1 MPKRTHLDERAA
13 AAAAWIPAAAAGRS
27 PWRRCRARGS
37 RASPYPLHSQAPQQQ
52 PLAVRKHE
60 TKLEEDHPI
69 HLPPMETE
77 NSNPKHET
85 KRRKSRSSNGVSGG
99 FLPCSP
105 ITTHYTSAARL
116 RLRLPRAR
124 GARGRGRARG
134 EISAAASKASP
145 FPSLSVASPFLL
157 SCAARD
163 ALYGGTPRHPAAE
176 TPPLRDSGVTRPRR
190 PLAARGAEA

>member
-37 RASPYPLHSQAPQQQ
+37 RASPYPLHSQAHQRA
-52 PLAVRKHE
+52 LAVRSQE
-60 TKLEEDHPI
+60 TRREEDH
-69 HLPPMETE
+69 PPMETE

-85 KRRKSRSSNGVSGG
+85 KRRKSRSSNGACGI
-99 FLPCSP
+99 LPCSP

-134 EISAAASKASP
+134 EISAAVSKASP

-163 ALYGGTPRHPAAE
+163 ALYGGRHTPVPSSGDE
-176 TPPLRDSGVTRPRR
+176 KPFSLSLRDGGVTRPRR

>member
-1 MPKRTHLDERAA
+1 MLKRTHLDERAA
-13 AAAAWIPAAAAGRS
+13 AEAAWIPAAAAGRS

-37 RASPYPLHSQAPQQQ
+37 RASPYPLHSQAHQRA
-52 PLAVRKHE
+52 LAVRSQE
-60 TKLEEDHPI
+60 TRREEDH
-69 HLPPMETE
+69 PPMETE
-77 NSNPKHET
+77 NSNPKHEN

>member
-37 RASPYPLHSQAPQQQ
+37 RASPYPLHSQAHQRA
-52 PLAVRKHE
+52 LAVRSQE
-60 TKLEEDHPI
+60 TRREEDH
-69 HLPPMETE
+69 PPMETE
-77 NSNPKHET
+77 NSNPKHEN

-124 GARGRGRARG
+124 GARGRETGRGKDLCCSFQGFLALL
-134 EISAAASKASP
+134 SLSLSLASP
-145 FPSLSVASPFLL
+145 SLL
-157 SCAARD
+157 CRGM
-163 ALYGGTPRHPAAE
+163 LYTAGGTPQQRRREALF
-176 TPPLRDSGVTRPRR
+176 PLSP
-190 PLAARGAEA
+190 